1 MPKQKIV
8 QMGDYIFI
16 KIRNATL
23 LLDRVRDEVELNVVI
38 VFVGIGSGVEVE
50 DGYVVGSGVGVVS
63 DEFGIGDEVEGSL
76 GGIVGALFEKQCLVF
91 CPPRCSLWS
100 QCR

>member
-23 LLDRVRDEVELNVVI
+23 LLLLLDRVRDEVELNVVI
-38 VFVGIGSGVEVE
+38 VFFGIGSGVEVE

-63 DEFGIGDEVEGSL
+63 D
-76 GGIVGALFEKQCLVF
+76 
-91 CPPRCSLWS
+91 
-100 QCR
+100 

>member
-23 LLDRVRDEVELNVVI
+23 LLLLLDRVRDEVELNVVI
-38 VFVGIGSGVEVE
+38 VFVGIGNGVEVG
-50 DGYVVGSGVGVVS
+50 DGYVVGSGVGIVGS
-63 DEFGIGDEVEGSL
+63 DDFGIGDEVEGSL
-76 GGIVGALFEKQCLVF
+76 GEIVGVVMKL
-91 CPPRCSLWS
+91 
-100 QCR
+100 

>member
-23 LLDRVRDEVELNVVI
+23 LLLDRVRDEVELNVVI
-38 VFVGIGSGVEVE
+38 VFVGIGNGVEVG
-50 DGYVVGSGVGVVS
+50 DGYVVGSGVGIVGS
-63 DEFGIGDEVEGSL
+63 DDFGIGDEVEGSL
-76 GGIVGALFEKQCLVF
+76 GEIVGVVMKL
-91 CPPRCSLWS
+91 
-100 QCR
+100 

>member
-23 LLDRVRDEVELNVVI
+23 LLLDRVRDEVELNVVI
-38 VFVGIGSGVEVE
+38 VFVGIGNGVEVG
-50 DGYVVGSGVGVVS
+50 DGYVVGSGVGIGGS
-63 DEFGIGDEVEGSL
+63 DDFGIGDEVEGSL
-76 GGIVGALFEKQCLVF
+76 GGIVGVGRKL
-91 CPPRCSLWS
+91 
-100 QCR
+100 

>member
-38 VFVGIGSGVEVE
+38 VFVGIGNGVEVG
-50 DGYVVGSGVGVVS
+50 DGYVVGSGVGIVGS
-63 DEFGIGDEVEGSL
+63 DDFGIGDEVEGSL
-76 GGIVGALFEKQCLVF
+76 GEIVGVVMKL
-91 CPPRCSLWS
+91 
-100 QCR
+100 

>member
-38 VFVGIGSGVEVE
+38 VFVGIGNGVEVG
-50 DGYVVGSGVGVVS
+50 DCYVVGSGVGIVGS
-63 DEFGIGDEVEGSL
+63 DDFGIGDEVEGSL
-76 GGIVGALFEKQCLVF
+76 GEIVGVVMKL
-91 CPPRCSLWS
+91 
-100 QCR
+100 

>member
-16 KIRNATL
+16 EIRNATLL

-38 VFVGIGSGVEVE
+38 VFVGIGNGVEVG
-50 DGYVVGSGVGVVS
+50 DGYVVGSGVGIVGS
-63 DEFGIGDEVEGSL
+63 DDFGIGDEVEGSL
-76 GGIVGALFEKQCLVF
+76 GEIVGVVMKL
-91 CPPRCSLWS
+91 
-100 QCR
+100 